1 MSFLKFRSKLID
13 NLQSLT
19 GQSKLSQEKFLYRHL
34 PSLLAEIITRYFKVE
49 IEGLENI
56 PRQGPVI
63 IAPNH
68 SGFSGFDA
76 IVLAYMIQKHAQ
88 RIPRVLTHQFW
99 FLTKTTALPAN
110 KMGFIEA
117 SYENGKSYL
126 NKNNL
131 IILFP
136 EGEHG
141 NFKPS
146 HKMYELQE
154 FKRGFVRLALETKA
168 VIVPTL
174 VIGAEESSINLSQL
188 KLSKFFRGL
197 ILPLPL
203 NILPLPVKWKIKFLP
218 PRELPY
224 DPNKMNDR
232 ELVKDLCN
240 EIQEEMQETLSKEIK
255 IRKK

>member
-1 MSFLKFRSKLID
+1 MID
-13 NLQSLT
+13 NIQLFA
-19 GQSKLSQEKFLYRHL
+19 GQSKLSQEKFLYRNL

-49 IEGLENI
+49 IEGLEHI

-76 IVLAYMIQKHAQ
+76 IVLAYTIQKHTQ

-99 FLTKTTALPAN
+99 FLTKTTAMPAN

-117 SYENGKSYL
+117 TYENGVNYL
-126 NKNNL
+126 RKNNL

-146 HKMYELQE
+146 SKMYELQE
-154 FKRGFVRLALETKA
+154 FKRGFIRMALETNA
-168 VIVPTL
+168 LIVPTL
-174 VIGAEESSINLSQL
+174 VIGAEESSINLRQL

-203 NILPLPVKWKIKFLP
+203 NILPLPVKWKVKFLP
-218 PRELPY
+218 PHDLPY
-224 DPNKMNDR
+224 DKTKIQDR
-232 ELVKDLCN
+232 DFIKDLSN
-240 EIQEEMQETLSKEIK
+240 DIQEEMQETLYKEIK
-255 IRKK
+255 LRKK

>member
-1 MSFLKFRSKLID
+1 MIE
-13 NLQSLT
+13 NIQQIA

-34 PSLLAEIITRYFKVE
+34 PSMLAEIITRYFKVE
-49 IEGLENI
+49 VEGIEHI

-76 IVLAYMIQKHAQ
+76 IVLAHTIQKNTQ

-99 FLTKTTALPAN
+99 FLTRTTALPAN

-117 SYENGKSYL
+117 TYDNGRNYL
-126 NKNNL
+126 RKNNL

-146 HKMYELQE
+146 SKMYELQE
-154 FKRGFVRLALETKA
+154 FKRGFVRMAIETKA

-174 VIGAEESSINLSQL
+174 VIGAEEASINLSQL

-218 PRELPY
+218 PRDLPY
-224 DPNKMNDR
+224 DADRIQDRGLVHDLAND
-232 ELVKDLCN
+232 
-240 EIQEEMQETLSKEIK
+240 IQEEMQEVLYKEIK
-255 IRKK
+255 KRNR